1 MSIQLGSAYGK
12 IIIDSSGVSVGVGNA
27 TKSLGSLTAIAGQV
41 GGAMKNVGTAMTL
54 GLTLPIA
61 AFFASS
67 MKSAMGAEDAL
78 AEVNAVIESTGGAA
92 GVTAEEVQKL
102 ATDFQKLTKFS
113 DEQIMSGESMLLTF
127 TNISSE
133 VFPQA
138 TEAML
143 NMAEKFGG
151 MENASIQLGKALND
165 PIAGVGALR
174 RVGVMLTQEQE
185 NQIKAFMAVNDIAS
199 AQKVILQELQTEF
212 GGLAVAM
219 GATDSGKL
227 TQFINTLDDFKELV
241 GKDLIKALIPFLV
254 MLTTMMQKFMDL
266 PEPTRNAI
274 VKIVI
279 ALGGLAA
286 IAGPIIFAIGSII
299 SMISGIVTIAGGLGI
314 SFGTVASIA
323 GTFATALVG
332 LAGGAF
338 LLLGQILLLAAGP
351 VLLYLA
357 FKNNFMG
364 ITTTIKQLWEIIK
377 YYFAQ
382 IGKWIGDTF
391 RKINWS
397 AIGKAMLIG
406 LANGMLGGL
415 PMIIMAASRIATA
428 ALEAMKTKLGIH
440 SPSAEFKKLGE
451 FSGQGF
457 SQGLA
462 ESLANLRQNVKSALS
477 LQLDF
482 FSSYF
487 KDVDSLNKNN
497 TKNHEAAM
505 KAQVQATIQALA
517 IQAAA
522 MQKYK
527 AAAAKFWSGKGIP
540 MGQASSNLGNSASSM
555 APFMEQITSPG
566 WDPSV
571 MQEQVKPVNVEK
583 TKPVKV
589 EIVQNFA
596 SGVTVRQAQQMI
608 NNSKSQIFKELGRMM
623 GGV

>member
-12 IIIDSSGVSVGVGNA
+12 VIIDSSGVTSGVNSSI
-27 TKSLGSLTAIAGQV
+27 KSLEGLEQIAQKI
-41 GGAMKNVGTAMTL
+41 GGGMQKIGAAMTV
-54 GLTLPIA
+54 GLTLPIT

-67 MKSAMGAEDAL
+67 VRSALDAESAL
-78 AEVNAVIESTGGAA
+78 AEVEAVLKSTGGAA
-92 GVTAEEVQKL
+92 GVTADQIKEMSSELQKV
-102 ATDFQKLTKFS
+102 TKFS
-113 DEQIMSGESMLLTF
+113 DEEIMSGQSMLLTF
-127 TNISSE
+127 TKIGE
-133 VFPQA
+133 DVFPLA

-143 NMAEKFGG
+143 NMAEKFGNVQ
-151 MENASIQLGKALND
+151 NASVQLGKALND

-174 RVGVMLTQEQE
+174 RVGVMLTDEQE
-185 NQIKAFMAVNDIAS
+185 KQIKAFMAVNDIAS
-199 AQKVILQELQTEF
+199 AQKVILKELEVEF
-212 GGLAVAM
+212 GGLAKAAGSTTAGQFAQLKNAFDDLKEVA
-219 GATDSGKL
+219 GQAIIPILLKLAEAATKMIEAFMDMPSW
-227 TQFINTLDDFKELV
+227 
-241 GKDLIKALIPFLV
+241 
-254 MLTTMMQKFMDL
+254 MQKSIL
-266 PEPTRNAI
+266 VLLALVALAGP
-274 VKIVI
+274 VI
-279 ALGGLAA
+279 AFMGTIVSL
-286 IAGPIIFAIGSII
+286 IGSILGAVSYLG
-299 SMISGIVTIAGGLGI
+299 SMGI
-314 SFGTVASIA
+314 SLGAVASAA
-323 GTFATALVG
+323 GTAGTALVG
-332 LAGGAF
+332 VGASAL

-364 ITTTIKQLWEIIK
+364 ITDTVKQLWFIIK

-382 IGKWIGDTF
+382 ITKWISDTF

-457 SQGLA
+457 SEGLSA
-462 ESLANLRQNVKSALS
+462 SLSNLRQNVKSALS

-522 MQKYK
+522 MAKYK

-540 MGQASSNLGNSASSM
+540 MGQASSNLGNSASSI
-555 APFMEQITSPG
+555 APFMEQITNPG

-623 GGV
+623 GGA